1 MAIKQK
7 AKDEKHTWLIGLLFG
22 VLLERKPTSCELR
35 ANELLVESC
44 ESMSCESTT
53 LRFANCEPTRFRVY
67 KLTICVA
74 EST

>member
-35 ANELLVESC
+35 VNELPVEI
-44 ESMSCESTT
+44 CESTT
-53 LRFANCEPTRFRVY
+53 LRFANCEPTRLRVY

-74 EST
+74 ELT